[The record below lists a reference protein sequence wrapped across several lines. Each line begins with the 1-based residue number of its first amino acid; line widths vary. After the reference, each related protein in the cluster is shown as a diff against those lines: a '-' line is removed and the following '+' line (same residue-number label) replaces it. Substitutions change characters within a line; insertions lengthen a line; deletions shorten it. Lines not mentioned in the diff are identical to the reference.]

1 VSNLEAIVRQEIV
14 AIRDERIDR
23 KRVVHVFVGDTFI
36 GPPCTDGPFIKI
48 NKVSFDLEIEVTESP
63 AHFNLSKFVQIVLRE
78 IPSEKTRTFL
88 APKE

>member
-1 VSNLEAIVRQEIV
+1 MRQEIA
-14 AIRDERIDR
+14 AIIDEKLDR
-23 KRVVHVFVGDTFI
+23 KGVVHVFAGDTFI

-48 NKVSFDLEIEVTESP
+48 SKVSFDLEIEVTESP
-63 AHFNLSKFVQIVLRE
+63 ARFNLSKFVQIVLRE